1 MFKFFSKNKDED
13 EELEKT
19 ETGDQETEKTED
31 LEEAIAS
38 ITYYVKEGDSQDVF
52 LDIYIS
58 NYEEDTLKKLAKIL
72 SGLSS
77 LRLSVETI
85 KMIKESLIDSGD
97 SDTFFKLIDNVV
109 GQTKKE
115 TDVLQQM
122 TNKINQVNKE
132 KEEEDQP
139 WIKPSEIIR

>member
-115 TDVLQQM
+115 TEVLQQM